1 MLGGYGMCG
10 SGCYFEKTFTGLPP
24 HTEVMVEV
32 FWWSVDSWDQYS
44 AAGIDLVALSID
56 GTEVS
61 RATPY
66 GPYTSSVA
74 VRATNASVCG
84 ASNWVDIGPQ
94 ILVGWTTHTAPD
106 VTVRVTNLAGSGSTD
121 ESMGI
126 VMVRVWVK

>member
-1 MLGGYGMCG
+1 MLGGYDMCG
-10 SGCYFEKTFTGLPP
+10 NGCYFEKTFTGLPA

-32 FWWSVDSWDQYS
+32 FWWSVDSWDQLRPG
-44 AAGIDLVALSID
+44 AGVDLVALLID

-66 GPYTSSVA
+66 GPASNASV
-74 VRATNASVCG
+74 RRTNASGCG
-84 ASNWVDIGPQ
+84 ESNEVDIGPQ
-94 ILVGWTTHTAPD
+94 ILVGWTAHTASD
-106 VTVRVTNLAGSGSTD
+106 VTVRVTNLANEGSTN

>member
-10 SGCYFEKTFTGLPP
+10 NGCYFEKTFTGLPA

-32 FWWSVDSWDQYS
+32 FWWSVDTWDQMSGS
-44 AAGIDLVALSID
+44 AGVDLVALSID

-66 GPYTSSVA
+66 GPYTSSA
-74 VRATNASVCG
+74 AARASDASVCG
-84 ASNWVDIGPQ
+84 NTGVDAGPQ
-94 ILVGWTTHTAPD
+94 ILVGWTAHTASS
-106 VTVRVTNLAGSGSTD
+106 VTVRVTNLANQSSWD